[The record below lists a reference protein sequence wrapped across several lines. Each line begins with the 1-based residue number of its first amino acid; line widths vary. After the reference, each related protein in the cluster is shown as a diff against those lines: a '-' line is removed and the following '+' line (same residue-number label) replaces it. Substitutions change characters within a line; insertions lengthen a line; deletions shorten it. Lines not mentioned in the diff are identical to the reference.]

1 MKNRQSMKRVS
12 LLLLA
17 LCSFTFS
24 FAQISVSGKVMD
36 ESNEP
41 IIGAN
46 VTVKGGKTGTITDLN
61 GNLSDMLLRK

>member
-24 FAQISVSGKVMD
+24 FAQISGQW
-36 ESNEP
+36 
-41 IIGAN
+41 
-46 VTVKGGKTGTITDLN
+46 KGN
-61 GNLSDMLLRK
+61 GRIERTHYRG